1 MMKRGQDK
9 KAHQPGALA
18 PCRPSADGYD
28 IAAWILTGAALLLAF
43 PLHLFSALMAGLLVH
58 ELVHVTAPL
67 FTRKSSKRAK
77 LVVITI
83 LAVIIAGG
91 LTIISW
97 KAAVYMRGE
106 SGNVQ
111 MLLTKMAEILEDM
124 RSKLPGWAVAW
135 LPENVEEVNRRAA
148 QMLRDHMSIMQQA
161 GKGVGLTAAHV
172 LIGLVLGA
180 IVSLAA
186 ETNPEDRRPFARALT
201 ERVARISRAFR
212 AVVFAQVRIS
222 LLNTTLTFLYLIILL
237 PAMGIHLPLAKTMVA
252 ITFLVGLLPVVGNL
266 VSNTI
271 IVVVSLSVSFW
282 VAVWSLCFLIVIHK
296 LEYFLNAR
304 IVGGHIHAKTWEL
317 LIAMLVMEAAFGLP
331 GLVAAPVYYA
341 YVKQEL
347 VDRGVV

>member
-1 MMKRGQDK
+1 MKRDHDK
-9 KAHQPGALA
+9 RALPSGAGA
-18 PCRPSADGYD
+18 SCCPNPNGYD

-58 ELVHVTAPL
+58 ELVHVTAPFL
-67 FTRKSSKRAK
+67 TRKSSKRAK

-83 LAVIIAGG
+83 LAIIIAAG

-106 SGNVQ
+106 SGNIQ
-111 MLLTKMAEILEDM
+111 TLMTKMAEILEDM
-124 RSKLPGWAVAW
+124 RSKLPDWAVAW
-135 LPENVEEVNRRAA
+135 LPENVEEVNRRVAH
-148 QMLRDHMSIMQQA
+148 MLRDHLPVMQEA
-161 GKGVGLTAAHV
+161 GKGVGLTAAHIV
-172 LIGLVLGA
+172 IGLVLGA
-180 IVSLAA
+180 IVSLGA
-186 ETNPEDRRPFARALT
+186 ETDPEDRRPFARALT
-201 ERVARISRAFR
+201 ERAARISRAFR
-212 AVVFAQVRIS
+212 SVVFAQVRIS
-222 LLNTTLTFLYLIILL
+222 LVNTALTFLYLMILL
-237 PAMGIHLPLAKTMVA
+237 PSMGVHLPLVKTMVV

-266 VSNTI
+266 ISNTI
-271 IVVVSLSVSFW
+271 IAVVSLSVSFW
-282 VAVWSLCFLIVIHK
+282 VMIWSLIFLILIHK

-347 VDRGVV
+347 SDRGVV